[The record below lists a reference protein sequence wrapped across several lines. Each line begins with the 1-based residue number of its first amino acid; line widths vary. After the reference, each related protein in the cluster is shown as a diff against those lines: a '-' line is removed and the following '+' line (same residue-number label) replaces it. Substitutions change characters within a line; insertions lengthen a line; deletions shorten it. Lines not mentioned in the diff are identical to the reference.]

1 MATEPSLPLPP
12 KTVPL
17 TCHGHSRPVPHLSF
31 SALDPTSTSSSP
43 QYYLISACK
52 DNFPMLR
59 NGVTGD
65 WIGTFVGHK
74 GAVWQARLSADASL
88 AATASADFSAKVWDT
103 TSGEALATLEAKHI
117 CRAVAFPGMGVEVAG
132 QGVGERPRWVATAG
146 AEKRLKIW
154 DIERA
159 GAGAGS
165 VDGGGGGGGA
175 QPNGNAQGVE
185 DLANYEVGQGVHQ
198 GTIKSIV
205 WGADPNVLVTAAD
218 DKMVRWWDLR
228 SRTSVAEHG
237 VDGLIGSCELNGTGG
252 VLSVAAG
259 KGIYFFDGTQP
270 GSLLKKMDMKYEVA
284 SAAVNMEQRRFVT
297 GSTGDTWVRVHDL
310 DTGEEIG
317 KIVVSCIH
325 YRKLTTIEET
335 GKGHHGPVWS
345 VAFSPDGKIY
355 ATGSEDGTIKLWKFT
370 TGPYG
375 LWR

>member
-1 MATEPSLPLPP
+1 MANDPAIALPP
-12 KTVPL
+12 KAVPL

-31 SALDPTSTSSSP
+31 SSLDPTSPTP

-52 DNFPMLR
+52 DNNPMLR
-59 NGVTGD
+59 DGVTGD
-65 WIGTFVGHK
+65 WIGTFIGHK

-88 AATASADFSAKVWDT
+88 AVTGSADFSARVWDT
-103 TSGEALATLEAKHI
+103 STGEALATMAEAHI
-117 CRAVAFPGMGVEVAG
+117 CRAVAFPGA
-132 QGVGERPRWVATAG
+132 QERPRVVATAG
-146 AEKRLKIW
+146 AEKRLRIW
-154 DIERA
+154 DIERVGQ
-159 GAGAGS
+159 GA
-165 VDGGGGGGGA
+165 GGGGGGGGGGDA
-175 QPNGNAQGVE
+175 QGGGLVNGVASQGVE
-185 DLANYEVGQGVHQ
+185 DVANYEIGQGVHQ
-198 GTIKSIV
+198 GTVKSIV
-205 WGADPNVLVTAAD
+205 WSADPNVLTTAAD
-218 DKMVRWWDLR
+218 DKKIRWWDLR
-228 SRTSVAEHG
+228 SKTPIAEFG

-270 GSLLKKMDMKYEVA
+270 GSLLKKMEMKYEVA

-310 DTGEEIG
+310 DSGAEI
-317 KIVVSCIH
+317 
-325 YRKLTTIEET
+325 ET

-345 VAFSPDGKIY
+345 VAFSPDGKLY